1 MVESTDGRGGRVV
14 VVARATVV
22 GRVERDCLRASTSRR
37 GHLPL
42 LDTPLHAYPL
52 FLSFSISLSH
62 PPSSVCLSLVADVTR
77 RYILLNE

>member
-1 MVESTDGRGGRVV
+1 MVESTTDARGGRVV

-52 FLSFSISLSH
+52 SCPSLPLSSTL
-62 PPSSVCLSLVADVTR
+62 SSVCLPPAVALTSLAGI
-77 RYILLNE
+77 YF